1 MRACILVPREP
12 ICLSVL
18 TWQKD
23 KKAFRDL
30 FYKGTNPIQV
40 NCAIRSL
47 SIPRAPSPHIIT
59 LWVKISTCE
68 FGGFTNIQSIV
79 TTCLLFFSWVL
90 LPFPSFNWI
99 MFLWFH
105 FLLLVCFLL
114 WLIFWVLWDFC
125 FFDFSV
131 IYSVHLSLII
141 IYFQI
146 CHFYIQHKKLTAVYV
161 HSTPPSLYYY
171 CNTFH
176 IYLCYKPRVHYYF
189 H

>member
-1 MRACILVPREP
+1 MEGGKE
-12 ICLSVL
+12 VL
-18 TWQKD
+18 LGPSD
-23 KKAFRDL
+23 
-30 FYKGTNPIQV
+30 KGTNHIYKGSTLNLVDHLPKV
-40 NCAIRSL
+40 
-47 SIPRAPSPHIIT
+47 SPPNIT
-59 LWVKISTCE
+59 LRINFQHMDWGK
-68 FGGFTNIQSIV
+68 GTNIQSIV

-114 WLIFWVLWDFC
+114 WLMFWVLWDFC

-189 H
+189 Q